1 MAVTDIKSGGMVDWI
16 GSFGNVSRDTWQVKR
31 YKETTWFHFNYGSEL
46 LFIQA
51 KSRSQPK
58 GDFDDQTGHI
68 QLL

>member
-31 YKETTWFHFNYGSEL
+31 YKETTWFNLIMGVNFY
-46 LFIQA
+46 LF
-51 KSRSQPK
+51 KRRVESQPK

>member
-51 KSRSQPK
+51 KSRKSA
-58 GDFDDQTGHI
+58 
-68 QLL
+68 